1 MGGNIE
7 PALRKEDAYFK
18 LIADDGG
25 NNMFTSGGDLFVH
38 PGMSLQVFSFEFD
51 VVRQSDAGFLRKHR
65 AHDTSVY
72 FEYAYGC
79 QDARMKRGKWQLVGA
94 ELEDFIEPTARRSDR
109 LRHQPEDHPVADWQA
124 FQMTPSPPKW
134 IKPQLTRLVDEAPAG
149 AGWVH
154 EIKYDGY
161 RMHAQEAG
169 RRNC

>member
-1 MGGNIE
+1 MTAASPSSPPPTLERLTLVFSLVNEDQRSGCAPFVWVEGCLGGNIE

-109 LRHQPEDHPVADWQA
+109 LRHQPEDYPVAD
-124 FQMTPSPPKW
+124 
-134 IKPQLTRLVDEAPAG
+134 
-149 AGWVH
+149 
-154 EIKYDGY
+154 
-161 RMHAQEAG
+161 
-169 RRNC
+169 